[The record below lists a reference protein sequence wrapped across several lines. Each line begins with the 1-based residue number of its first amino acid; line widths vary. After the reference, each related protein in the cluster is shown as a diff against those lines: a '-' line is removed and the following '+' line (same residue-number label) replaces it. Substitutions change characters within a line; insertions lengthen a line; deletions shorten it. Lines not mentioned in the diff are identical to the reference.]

1 MLGFSLTISELKA
14 QPTRRL
20 HRIIEDAADHRE
32 IPGIIRYEL
41 QGQQVSYIEKI
52 TPWWC
57 AGKLIELVEDHRIN
71 GAIMLYRGGY
81 PFLFTVRGRDIIDS
95 IVNVEGSRHTDLVH
109 VLQPETMYLLEA
121 WDQS

>member
-1 MLGFSLTISELKA
+1 MLGFSLTISELKV

-20 HRIIEDAADHRE
+20 HRIIEDTADHRE
-32 IPGIIRYEL
+32 IPGIIRDEL
-41 QGQQVSYIEKI
+41 QGQQVTYIEKI

-57 AGKLIELVEDHRIN
+57 VGKLVELVEDHYAN
-71 GAIMLYRGGY
+71 GATMLYRGGY

-95 IVNVEGSRHTDLVH
+95 IVNVEGSRHTDLIY